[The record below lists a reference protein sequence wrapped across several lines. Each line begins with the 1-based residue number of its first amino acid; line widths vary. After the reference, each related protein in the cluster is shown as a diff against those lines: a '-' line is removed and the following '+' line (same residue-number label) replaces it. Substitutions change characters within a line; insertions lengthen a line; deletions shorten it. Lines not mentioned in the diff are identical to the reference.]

1 MSLLEKLKKNSTIKD
16 SAILKESKF
25 FTDTDIVTTSVPA
38 INIALSGSLNGGF
51 TSGLTF
57 WVGPSKSFKT
67 CFTLLMIKA
76 YLDKYKDAVCLF
88 YDSEFG
94 SPQAYFETFGIDTSR
109 ILHTPVMDIEELT
122 FDIMRQL
129 SEIKRGDKIFIA
141 LDSAGNIA
149 SKKEV
154 DDAVEG
160 KSVQDMTR
168 AKKLKSLFRMITPH
182 LATKKLPMV
191 VVNHSYQ
198 TQEMYSKTI
207 MSGGTGAYYS
217 ATNIYIIGRQQEKDG
232 TEVIGYNFVINVEKS
247 RHSREK
253 SKIPINVTHENGI
266 NRWSGLIDIALET
279 KHVIKPSNGWYSRVL
294 AETGEVEAK
303 KWRLADTNCAAFW
316 EPVFKDPSF
325 NAAIEQIYQVSNGAI
340 MSDAD
345 IDAEMSEIGDEE

>member
-16 SAILKESKF
+16 SAILKDSKF

-57 WVGPSKSFKT
+57 WVGPSKHFKT

-122 FDIMRQL
+122 FDIMKQL
-129 SEIKRGDKIFIA
+129 TEIKRGDKVFIA

-154 DDAVEG
+154 EDAVEG

-207 MSGGTGAYYS
+207 MSGGCLVAGTE
-217 ATNIYIIGRQQEKDG
+217 IILADG
-232 TEVIGYNFVINVEKS
+232 TLKCIEDIVIGDSVQTLDGAK
-247 RHSREK
+247 
-253 SKIPINVTHENGI
+253 PVTHTWDPESLLNGNPECYEI
-266 NRWSGLIDIALET
+266 TFEDGHTVTTSDNHKFLLDGKWVCAKDLSSGDDVTIL
-279 KHVIKPSNGWYSRVL
+279 
-294 AETGEVEAK
+294 
-303 KWRLADTNCAAFW
+303 
-316 EPVFKDPSF
+316 
-325 NAAIEQIYQVSNGAI
+325 
-340 MSDAD
+340 
-345 IDAEMSEIGDEE
+345 